1 MLMVLASIVDVF
13 ICGID
18 IIRGVCFDATSSC
31 VCDMCVGRWSCFG
44 DDACM

>member
-18 IIRGVCFDATSSC
+18 IIRGVCFDAFSSC
-31 VCDMCVGRWSCFG
+31 VCEMCASRWSRFRH
-44 DDACM
+44 DAGM